1 MTRHAALLVT
11 SLLCS
16 TAPSAFAATS
26 SCNDVFPDRAA
37 AAAFVSQW
45 AADWN
50 RIDIA
55 AVVAHLSD
63 DARMR
68 SPLATRLTGD
78 PVVTGRDAI
87 ARYWHSAYGSLSE
100 PNLQVDSFAW
110 DPAICRLNVW
120 WTADTG
126 SGPTRAS
133 EFMDFTADGLI
144 HYGEAFYGQ

>member
-1 MTRHAALLVT
+1 MPEAEGYRTNLTSTMFTLKFIRASIIATRLRQSHCANSNKQPAMTRHAALLVI

-16 TAPSAFAATS
+16 TAPSASAATS

-45 AADWN
+45 AGDWN

-68 SPLATRLTGD
+68 SPLATRLAGD
-78 PVVTGRDAI
+78 
-87 ARYWHSAYGSLSE
+87 L
-100 PNLQVDSFAW
+100 
-110 DPAICRLNVW
+110 
-120 WTADTG
+120 
-126 SGPTRAS
+126 
-133 EFMDFTADGLI
+133 
-144 HYGEAFYGQ
+144 

>member
-1 MTRHAALLVT
+1 MTRHAALLVA

-16 TAPSAFAATS
+16 TAPHVFATTS
-26 SCNDVFPDRAA
+26 SCEAVFPDRAA

-45 AADWN
+45 TADWN

-68 SPLATRLTGD
+68 SPLAARLTGE
-78 PVVTGRDAI
+78 PVVSGREVI
-87 ARYWHSAYGSLSE
+87 ARYWHTAYGSLSE
-100 PNLQVDSFAW
+100 PNLQVEAFAW

-120 WTADTG
+120 WTADTS

-133 EFMDFTADGLI
+133 ELN
-144 HYGEAFYGQ
+144 